1 MPTSA
6 DEPAPP
12 RTPPRDALPA
22 DEALLP
28 GSTQVLHLYEARFLA
43 LLDEVSARTGGLFAH
58 LTFQP
63 PAPGAPPDDG
73 LRVNQVATLVRVE
86 DVRRSEVGAKVTIV
100 GESRVALVDVLDAD
114 PYVRAA
120 FVAVPTMGAEGTA
133 AYVPSEAE
141 RQEVEALT
149 EFISAAVEDV
159 ATLVDRL
166 MKRTDDADPEALWDI
181 SDAADDVEWGHAE
194 VGNLRRAMAWV
205 EAPSVGLDDLPA
217 EETVELAMEDAE
229 WYAAARAAREHGGD
243 DARGRRLR
251 GRRRTRRGSA
261 GVLPPRPPVGPPSA
275 RRAPSAPHTA
285 LQFAERLSFACL
297 QVAPASTAADLRRLA
312 SCREAAM
319 STSRGLMD
327 RLKARADRPRRAE
340 AGAQGQARARGRVRG
355 RGRGRGRGRRVKA

>member
-12 RTPPRDALPA
+12 RTLPAMLFPA
-22 DEALLP
+22 DEVLLP

-43 LLDEVSARTGGLFAH
+43 LLDEISARTGGLFAH

-141 RQEVEALT
+141 CQEVEALT

-229 WYAAARAAREHGGD
+229 WYAAANAAASTEATTREGGGFEGD
-243 DARGRRLR
+243 EECDEE
-251 GRRRTRRGSA
+251 SA
-261 GVLPPRPPVGPPSA
+261 KTSSAASA
-275 RRAPSAPHTA
+275 RRPSVRAPRAEGTPHTA
-285 LQFAERLSFACL
+285 LQLAERLSFACL

-327 RLKARADRPRRAE
+327 RLKLGQIVLDEQRQALRAKLALE
-340 AGAQGQARARGRVRG
+340 AAFGEGEGGGEGGGA
-355 RGRGRGRGRRVKA
+355 

>member
-1 MPTSA
+1 
-6 DEPAPP
+6 
-12 RTPPRDALPA
+12 
-22 DEALLP
+22 
-28 GSTQVLHLYEARFLA
+28 
-43 LLDEVSARTGGLFAH
+43 
-58 LTFQP
+58 
-63 PAPGAPPDDG
+63 
-73 LRVNQVATLVRVE
+73 
-86 DVRRSEVGAKVTIV
+86 VTVV

-166 MKRTDDADPEALWDI
+166 MKQTDDADPEALWDI

-229 WYAAARAAREHGGD
+229 WYDAAAAAAAAAAREATTREGGFEGDGFDEDRAETSSAASETEP
-243 DARGRRLR
+243 A
-251 GRRRTRRGSA
+251 A
-261 GVLPPRPPVGPPSA
+261 SA
-275 RRAPSAPHTA
+275 RRPSVRAPRAEGTPHTA
-285 LQFAERLSFACL
+285 LQLAERLSFACL

-327 RLKARADRPRRAE
+327 RLKLGQIVLDEQRQALRAKLALE
-340 AGAQGQARARGRVRG
+340 AAFGKGEGG
-355 RGRGRGRGRRVKA
+355 GGGGGE